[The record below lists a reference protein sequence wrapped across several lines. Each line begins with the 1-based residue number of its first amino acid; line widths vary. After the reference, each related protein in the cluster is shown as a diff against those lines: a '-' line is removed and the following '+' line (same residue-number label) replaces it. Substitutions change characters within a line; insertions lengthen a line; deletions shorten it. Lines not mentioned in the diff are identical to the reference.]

1 LGTVFGGAAP
11 IAAPT
16 AAPWAPCSPYYS
28 CYAGNNIGSSGAS
41 GTAQPVTAL
50 ATSKLPCFPTTSGEC
65 DVTALPPLGNSAT
78 QTPAVSP
85 ANYGGYE
92 SAATN
97 TAKKYQYWSVK
108 VKPYLETQVSI

>member
-11 IAAPT
+11 ATVTPGAACK
-16 AAPWAPCSPYYS
+16 AYYS
-28 CYAGNNIGSSGAS
+28 CYAGNNGGPSPTA
-41 GTAQPVTAL
+41 GTAQPVTVL
-50 ATSKLPCFPTTSGEC
+50 ATSKLPCFPTTTGEC
-65 DVTALPPLGNSAT
+65 DVTALPPLGNSPT
-78 QTPAVSP
+78 LSPAVSP

-108 VKPYLETQVSI
+108 IKPYLETQVSI